1 MHEEEHIL
9 NTEIVHLKAML
20 TLLKV
25 KWLIFDLL
33 VTNLAYSETLIK
45 GDMWLVTKMNLSLKK
60 IYNLTALQCEVLS
73 IQH

>member
-25 KWLIFDLL
+25 KWLTFDL

-45 GDMWLVTKMNLSLKK
+45 GDMWLIVTKMNLSLKK
-60 IYNLTALQCEVLS
+60 IYNFKPNS
-73 IQH
+73 S